1 MSYEIKRDFSVTI
14 LDFCSFPPKS
24 AQMIQSYFKTAARNF
39 QKNKIHTSI
48 TIFGLSLGIMASV
61 LSLMFILDERSFD
74 QFHTKKDRLFRLNK
88 IFIDANKVASK
99 NGESSGMIGPT
110 MREDFPEVESVVRY
124 HPWYNESV
132 LSYGEKKVL
141 VREQDLSFADS
152 TFFTVFDF
160 PLVRGNAKTALTRPS
175 TIVITEG
182 LAKSLFGD
190 QDPIGKTI
198 VGISNV
204 EFEVTGVALDVPRN
218 SHLHFRGIMSWMT
231 TVPQLG
237 PEALQFEWMNNWIA
251 QGIRTYVL
259 LREGGDASAL
269 HAQIPDFMKRHSP
282 DRADRYKPYL
292 QPFNDIYLRSTDVM
306 YTNLY
311 VSGSQQFVTLLAVI
325 ALFIL
330 AIACI
335 NYINISTSKAT
346 RRAREVGM
354 RKTMGASRAQLIKQ
368 FMGESFLL
376 VVGSAVLGIGLVY
389 LVLPVF
395 NELTGKT
402 IPLAQL
408 MDPSVLGG
416 TVVLVLFVSLFSGS
430 YPSLLIASF
439 NASDVLRGGGKS
451 KITGNWPRYVLI
463 TFQFTASIAMIAAT
477 LLVYQQIRY
486 VQSRD
491 LGFDKDHILV
501 VRFTQD
507 VAAKKEV
514 FQQSVDAFSGV
525 LSTSVG
531 RTALGRGSAST
542 YMIPEGFNPEEV
554 EVRMFPVDGNF
565 AKTYDLDIAAGRFFD
580 PTRSIDSGAFIIN
593 EALVRRLN
601 WDNATALNKT
611 IKFDTES
618 PAQPIIG
625 VLKDFNFKSLYDDV
639 EPLVMWISRRTPN
652 AMSVRFSGNPSS
664 LISFLEGEW
673 KKYESRYPF
682 QYSFLDEDYGKMYAS
697 EEKLFKTLITF
708 AGISILIACLG
719 LYGLVSYTIE
729 QRTKEFGIRKVLG
742 ASVASLNILVNKKFV
757 AMVAIGAVIA
767 VPVVLPL
774 VERWLSKFK
783 FRIDLGPWP
792 FVLSVLITMTVTV
805 IAVSV
810 HAIQVARA
818 NPVDSLRQE

>member
-1 MSYEIKRDFSVTI
+1 
-14 LDFCSFPPKS
+14 
-24 AQMIQSYFKTAARNF
+24 
-39 QKNKIHTSI
+39 
-48 TIFGLSLGIMASV
+48 MASV

-74 QFHTKKDRLFRLNK
+74 QFHTKKDRLYRLNK
-88 IFIDANKVASK
+88 VFIDANKVATK

-110 MREDFPEVESVVRY
+110 MRDDFAEVESVVRY
-124 HPWYNESV
+124 HPWFQESV
-132 LSYGEKKVL
+132 VSYGETKVL
-141 VREQDLSFADS
+141 LSEKDLSFADS
-152 TFFTVFDF
+152 AFFSVFDF

-175 TIVITEG
+175 TIVITES
-182 LAKSLFGD
+182 LAKSLFGN
-190 QDPIGKTI
+190 QDPIGKAI

-204 EFEVTGVALDVPRN
+204 EFEVTGVAMDVPRN
-218 SHLHFRGIMSWMT
+218 SHIQFRGIMSWVT

-237 PEALQFEWMNNWIA
+237 PQPLQFEWMNNWIA
-251 QGIRTYVL
+251 QGIRTYIL
-259 LREGGDASAL
+259 LRDGANETAL
-269 HAQIPDFMKRHSP
+269 QERFPDFMLRRFP

-292 QPFNDIYLRSTDVM
+292 QPFNDIYLRSADVM
-306 YTNLY
+306 YTNLS
-311 VSGSQQFVTLLAVI
+311 VSGSQQFVTLFTVI

-354 RKTMGASRAQLIKQ
+354 RKTMGASRVQLIKQ
-368 FMGESFLL
+368 FMGESFML
-376 VVGSAVLGIGLVY
+376 VLGSAMVAMALVY

-402 IPLAQL
+402 IPVNQL
-408 MDPSVLGG
+408 INPFVLEGV
-416 TVVLVLFVSLFSGS
+416 VVLIVVVSLFSGS

-439 NASDVLRGGGKS
+439 NASEVLRGGGKS

-463 TFQFTASIAMIAAT
+463 TFQFTASIVMIAAT
-477 LLVYQQIRY
+477 LLVYQQIKY

-514 FQQSVDAFSGV
+514 YQQSVDAFAGV

-542 YMIPEGFNPEEV
+542 YMIPEGFNPDEV
-554 EVRMFPVDGNF
+554 EVRMFPVDGYF
-565 AKTYDLDIAAGRFFD
+565 SKTYDLDMVAGRFFD
-580 PTRSIDSGAFIIN
+580 PTRSIDSGAFVIN

-611 IKFDTES
+611 IKFDAES

-639 EPLVMWISRRTPN
+639 EPLVMWISRRPPN
-652 AMSVRFSGNPSS
+652 AMSVRFSGNPAP
-664 LISFLEGEW
+664 LISFLESEW
-673 KKYESRYPF
+673 RKYESRYPF

-742 ASVASLNILVNKKFV
+742 ASVSSLNVLVNKKFV
-757 AMVAIGAVIA
+757 AMVVVGAVVA
-767 VPVVLPL
+767 VPIVLPM
-774 VERWLSKFK
+774 VEGWLSKFK
-783 FRIDLGPWP
+783 YKIELGPWP
-792 FVLSVLITMTVTV
+792 FVLSVLITLGVT
-805 IAVSV
+805 ILAVSV
-810 HAIQVARA
+810 HALRVARA
-818 NPVDSLRQE
+818 NPVDSLRHE